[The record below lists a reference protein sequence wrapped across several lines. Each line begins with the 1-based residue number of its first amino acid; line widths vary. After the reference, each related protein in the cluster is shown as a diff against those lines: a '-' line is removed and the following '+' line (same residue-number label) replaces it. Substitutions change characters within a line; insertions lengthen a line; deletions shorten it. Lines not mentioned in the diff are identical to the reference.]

1 MAVHP
6 LWEQYPEIQQD
17 LIETKKVMEKS
28 VKIRNKE
35 ITNALQLFFEA
46 GGKLLRPA
54 YFILFSKF
62 GDTTDIPKKNIH
74 RMAASL
80 EILHVATLIHDDIID
95 DSPIRRSLPSIQAMY
110 GQDIAVYTGDFL
122 FTVYFHLLST
132 STNNARTIE
141 MNAHSMKRVLV
152 GELDQMNLR
161 YNTEITV
168 KQYFQ
173 HIKGKTA
180 QLFEFSCLEGIHYTG
195 GSKRMQLLAKRIG
208 YNIGMAFQIMDDILD
223 YQSTESAM
231 QKPVFE
237 DMKNGYY
244 TLPLILAMDKSK
256 GEFGPYLEKRTELT
270 DIEVAEVQGLIET
283 YDGIKQAEVIAERFT
298 DKALSNIMKL
308 PDLPER
314 AILYKVT
321 ETLLGRNN

>member
-6 LWEQYPEIQQD
+6 LWEKYPDIKQD
-17 LIETKKVMEKS
+17 LEETKKVMEKS
-28 VKIRNKE
+28 VKIRNKD
-35 ITNALQLFFEA
+35 ITQALQLFFEA

-54 YFILFSKF
+54 YFLLFSKF
-62 GDTTDIPKKNIH
+62 GEETSEKKAH

-95 DSPIRRSLPSIQAMY
+95 DSPIRRSLPSIQATY

-132 STNNARTIE
+132 STKNFKTIE
-141 MNAHSMKRVLV
+141 MNAHSMKRILV

-161 YNTEITV
+161 YNTNITM

-180 QLFEFSCLEGIHYTG
+180 QLFEFACYEGAYFADCP
-195 GSKRMQLLAKRIG
+195 KRMQLTAKRIG
-208 YNIGMAFQIMDDILD
+208 YNIGMAFQIMDDVLD
-223 YQSTESAM
+223 YKSTEMDM

-244 TLPLILAMDKSK
+244 TLPLILAMEKNHDA
-256 GEFGPYLEKRTELT
+256 FVPYLEKKMDLSAEETK
-270 DIEVAEVQGLIET
+270 EVQALIIESQ
-283 YDGIKQAEVIAERFT
+283 GIERAEAIAERFT
-298 DKALSNIMKL
+298 DKALAGIEKL
-308 PDLPER
+308 PACKER
-314 AILYKVT
+314 DILYDVT
-321 ETLLGRNN
+321 ATLLKREN

>member
-6 LWEQYPEIQQD
+6 LWEKYPDIRQD

-28 VKIRNKE
+28 VKIRNKD
-35 ITNALQLFFEA
+35 ITQALQLFFEA

-54 YFILFSKF
+54 YFLLFSKF
-62 GDTTDIPKKNIH
+62 GEEVSEKKAH

-95 DSPIRRSLPSIQAMY
+95 DSPMRRSLPSIQASY

-132 STNNARTIE
+132 STKDFKTIE
-141 MNAHSMKRVLV
+141 MNAHSMKRILV

-161 YNTEITV
+161 YNTEITM

-180 QLFEFSCLEGIHYTG
+180 QLFEFACYEGAHFAG
-195 GSKRMQLLAKRIG
+195 CSKKLQLTAKRVG
-208 YNIGMAFQIMDDILD
+208 YNIGMAFQIMDDVLD
-223 YQSTESAM
+223 YKSTETDM

-244 TLPLILAMDKSK
+244 TLPLILAMEKNHDA
-256 GEFGPYLEKRTELT
+256 FVPYLEKRTELSDK
-270 DIEVAEVQGLIET
+270 DIKEVQELIVETKGLER
-283 YDGIKQAEVIAERFT
+283 AEAIAERFT
-298 DKALSNIMKL
+298 DKALAGIQKL
-308 PDLPER
+308 PACEER
-314 AILYKVT
+314 DILYDVT
-321 ETLLGRNN
+321 STLLKRKN

>member
-6 LWEQYPEIQQD
+6 LWEKYPTIQND
-17 LIETKKVMEKS
+17 LIETKKVMDKS
-28 VKIRNKE
+28 VKIRNKD
-35 ITNALQLFFEA
+35 ITQALQMFFEA

-54 YFILFSKF
+54 YFLLFSKF
-62 GDTTDIPKKNIH
+62 GEADSDKKAY

-95 DSPIRRSLPSIQAMY
+95 DSPIRRGLPSIQQMY

-122 FTVYFHLLST
+122 FTVYFHLLAT
-132 STNNARTIE
+132 STKSFRTIE
-141 MNAHSMKRVLV
+141 MNAHSMKRILV

-161 YNTEITV
+161 YNINITV

-180 QLFEFSCLEGIHYTG
+180 QLFEFSCFEGAYFAG
-195 GSKRMQLLAKRIG
+195 CSKMVQLNAKRIG
-208 YNIGMAFQIMDDILD
+208 YNIGMAFQIMDDVLD
-223 YQSTESAM
+223 YKASATDM

-244 TLPLILAMDKSK
+244 TLPLILAMEKNQAV
-256 GEFGPYLEKRTELT
+256 FTPYLEKKTELT
-270 DIEVAEVQGLIET
+270 DQDIEAVNELIHKYQGIE
-283 YDGIKQAEVIAERFT
+283 QAEAIAERFT
-298 DKALSNIMKL
+298 DRALAGIKKL
-308 PDLPER
+308 PNCEER
-314 AILYKVT
+314 EILYDVT
-321 ETLLGRNN
+321 ATLLNRNN